1 MSNLAVHFRNQLD
14 QCQAENAQLRADNER
29 LVREAKNDAI
39 AYRAAIERQEELR
52 AELDALKAQRG
63 EPVAWVEVKDRHEGP
78 YEFHGVELLDSGK
91 HHLYLAP
98 TATDALV
105 EELEREFPLFDDEG
119 LDEIK
124 HHCEWA
130 LLQDRKRLHQ
140 LLATYR
146 ASQRK
151 ESTCR

>member
-1 MSNLAVHFRNQLD
+1 MIDVITDNTDTLYAALREID
-14 QCQAENAQLRADNER
+14 RLRAE
-29 LVREAKNDAI
+29 NDAI
-39 AYRAAIERQEELR
+39 
-52 AELDALKAQRG
+52 KAQRG
-63 EPVAWVEVKDRHEGP
+63 EAVCIGEVRDVGVVWFKDNPHAHAIGTRFYTTP
-78 YEFHGVELLDSGK
+78 
-91 HHLYLAP
+91 P
-98 TATDALV
+98 ATDALV
-105 EELEREFPLFDDEG
+105 EALEREFPLFDDEG

-151 ESTCR
+151 EG